1 MASSVVIV
9 QVMDLRVLT
18 PCSVDKDV
26 SGERAASSFGVD
38 GINVHVDIEM

>member
-9 QVMDLRVLT
+9 QVMGFRVLT

-26 SGERAASSFGVD
+26 SEKRAAPSFAVD
-38 GINVHVDIEM
+38 GITSM